1 MAEKQLKN
9 IEQRSKK
16 YMQKQKNRNNRPKR
30 ANGEGGI
37 TERKDG
43 RWQGEII
50 IGRDFSTGKP
60 VKKTVYAKTKEDCAS
75 KIRDLGYEIS
85 RDLYI
90 EPNKTPF
97 ANWLDTWLKDFKE
110 DSLRPTTYWSY
121 DTNIRVHIKPHLG
134 GMTLKELNTLVIQKF
149 IKKKYKDEGL
159 SSATVRKIFNIIN
172 GALKQAK
179 AAKMIASN
187 PAEGV
192 KLPPVENKKPR
203 ILSQDEQQK
212 FIEALNGEKM
222 KMLFLVSLT
231 SGLRIGELCALK
243 WENVNL
249 DEGIISVKGTI
260 IRVKDFDDDSDRKTK
275 VVIGD
280 PKTKSGFRTV
290 PLPEASVTLLK
301 IHKSAQEAERQK
313 RLEKGKPYFDNG
325 YVFSSY
331 KGTLTENRNAMRAFH
346 RILKKAFI
354 PKSNIH
360 SLRHTYA
367 SRLLESGA
375 NIRLIADLLGHSD
388 ISTFLNTYAH
398 VLPDQKK
405 EAVQVLNQIFK
416 D

>member
-1 MAEKQLKN
+1 MP
-9 IEQRSKK
+9 
-16 YMQKQKNRNNRPKR
+16 KQKNKTRPKR

-37 TERKDG
+37 TYREKQK

-50 IGRDFSTGKP
+50 IGRDINTGKP
-60 VKKTVYAKTKEDCAS
+60 IKKTVYAKTESECAR

-85 RDLYI
+85 RDIYI
-90 EPNKTPF
+90 APNKTLF
-97 ANWLDTWLKDFKE
+97 ATWLDTWLKDFKE

-121 DTNIRVHIKPHLG
+121 ETNIRVHIKPNIG
-134 GMTLKELNTLVIQKF
+134 GIMLKELNTLVIQKF

-159 SSATVRKIFNIIN
+159 SSATVRKLFNIIN

-179 AAKMIASN
+179 TAKMITYN
-187 PAEGV
+187 PAEGI
-192 KLPPVENKKPR
+192 KLPPVKNKRPR
-203 ILSQDEQQK
+203 ILSPEEQK
-212 FIEALNGEKM
+212 SFIEALNGERM

-249 DEGIISVKGTI
+249 EKGILSVEGTI
-260 IRVKDFDDDSDRKTK
+260 TRVKDFDNDSGKKTK
-275 VVIGD
+275 VVTGD

-290 PLPEASVTLLK
+290 PLPETSVSLLK
-301 IHKSAQEAERQK
+301 IHKAAQETEKER
-313 RLEKGKPYFDNG
+313 RLEKSKPYFDNG
-325 YVFSSY
+325 YVFASY
-331 KGTLTENRNAMRAFH
+331 KGTFTENRNAMRAFH
-346 RILKKAFI
+346 RILKKAGI

-398 VLPDQKK
+398 VLPEKKK
-405 EAVQVLNQIFK
+405 EAVQVLNQIF
-416 D
+416 

>member
-1 MAEKQLKN
+1 MSKPKN
-9 IEQRSKK
+9 KK
-16 YMQKQKNRNNRPKR
+16 SHPKR

-50 IGRDFSTGKP
+50 IGRDFTTGKP
-60 VKKTVYAKTKEDCAS
+60 IKKTVYAKTKEDCAA

-90 EPNKTPF
+90 EPNKMLF

-134 GMTLKELNTLVIQKF
+134 GMALKELNTLVIQKF
-149 IKKKYKDEGL
+149 IKKKFKDEGL
-159 SSATVRKIFNIIN
+159 SSATIRKLFNIIN

-187 PAEGV
+187 PAEGI

-203 ILSQDEQQK
+203 ILTPEEQKK
-212 FIEALNGEKM
+212 FIDALNGERM

-249 DEGIISVKGTI
+249 EEGTLSVEGTI
-260 IRVKDFDDDSDRKTK
+260 IRVKDFDNESEKKTK

-290 PLPEASVTLLK
+290 PLPEASVALLK
-301 IHKSAQEAERQK
+301 IHKETQEIEKQK
-313 RLEKGKPYFDNG
+313 RLEKGKPYHENG

-331 KGTLTENRNAMRAFH
+331 KGTPTDNRNAMRAFH
-346 RILKKAFI
+346 RILKKAGI
-354 PKSNIH
+354 PKVSA
-360 SLRHTYA
+360 LKQ
-367 SRLLESGA
+367 GA
-375 NIRLIADLLGHSD
+375 L
-388 ISTFLNTYAH
+388 
-398 VLPDQKK
+398 
-405 EAVQVLNQIFK
+405 
-416 D
+416 